1 REGGASVPGD
11 QAPVRL
17 HQGPLSRPG
26 QEPRAGADAV
36 CAVKPV
42 DEAKAVD
49 ACRRDGVPVTRAT
62 PCKRAGNGKKIE
74 DLSAVSLADVVRL
87 ILRRR

>member
-1 REGGASVPGD
+1 EGGASVPGD

-26 QEPRAGADAV
+26 EEHRAGADAV

-42 DEAKAVD
+42 DEAKAVI
-49 ACRRDGVPVTRAT
+49 ACYGERAPVTQAT
-62 PCKRAGNGKKIE
+62 PCKRAGNGK
-74 DLSAVSLADVVRL
+74 
-87 ILRRR
+87 